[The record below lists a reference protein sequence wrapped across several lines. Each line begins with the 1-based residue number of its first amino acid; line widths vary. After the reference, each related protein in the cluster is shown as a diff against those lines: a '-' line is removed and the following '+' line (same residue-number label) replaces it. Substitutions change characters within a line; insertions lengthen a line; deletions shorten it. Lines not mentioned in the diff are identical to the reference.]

1 MRGRPPVNEAASPHQ
16 TRNPRAPRSWTSG
29 LANAPGR
36 LAVSLPRSL
45 GCGPASAAAAGLT
58 VTPTPRPW
66 TPPAQPDLSRLF
78 LGACMR
84 VHRTGS
90 EKQQIDNRNDPV
102 LTLILQMGIKAHET
116 SVTCPVSFFQLVTG
130 GTVASMEPSQNPCW
144 FPVLC
149 GASRSVLASGT
160 RHGAGSR
167 AAGQPVPRMRTWPN
181 SLPLSRQ
188 AARPGA

>member
-66 TPPAQPDLSRLF
+66 TPSVQPDLSRLF

-116 SVTCPVSFFQLVTG
+116 SVTCPVSFFLLVTG
-130 GTVASMEPSQNPCW
+130 EPWPAWSPPRIHAGSLSSAGPPALSWPQGQDMEPAAGP
-144 FPVLC
+144 
-149 GASRSVLASGT
+149 LASLCL
-160 RHGAGSR
+160 
-167 AAGQPVPRMRTWPN
+167 V
-181 SLPLSRQ
+181 
-188 AARPGA
+188 